1 MTFKKKMKITII
13 NLSGHRQDLEQQI
26 VQQKTP
32 LRGDSLF
39 LCALSHQLK
48 GFLPPSPRR
57 HIGTFTIWNMTR
69 PEKKTPHTTSILHDI
84 VLLEHRGA
92 IDFPTFT

>member
-1 MTFKKKMKITII
+1 MKITII

-48 GFLPPSPRR
+48 DFLPPSPKR
-57 HIGTFTIWNMTR
+57 HIGTFTI
-69 PEKKTPHTTSILHDI
+69 
-84 VLLEHRGA
+84 
-92 IDFPTFT
+92 